1 MSFSFCLNR
10 NETLALCGLSLL
22 FQSLDLKQEG
32 KLMKDGQR
40 LVGTVLRCL
49 ERAQAPGAADF
60 RWLASSMMPIDSHPE
75 SYHRRV
81 SDGPATASS
90 AKPTASPGIA
100 EKELFPQSS
109 RYLSVSSGEKDLS
122 LQQNRYHTMLPA
134 IAMHG
139 VGKHSN
145 RSQGSID
152 SVRSESPM
160 PRRDYRN
167 SISQVSASS
176 TKSSFNSSPKPRPNL
191 DYLPLNNSPA
201 ASQSASLNHSR
212 SLHSVSSH
220 KSNLPITSTPQIPSS
235 NSNNLKLSSVS
246 PAEWESL
253 LSSLDSGQSNIYDAV
268 YGGPTVSLAASHSH
282 SSQSETLDWTEL
294 PFSEPTALSNP
305 PFSAYSDSWSPEP
318 WDMTALNMHDF
329 DAPRS
334 SHLNISTQSVL
345 SVSEDSLS
353 SGDDLAGSD
362 FVSVNGGGSGR
373 QSLDYRHA
381 LLTGPMGGDGFLLD
395 GLDVGFG
402 L

>member
-1 MSFSFCLNR
+1 MSFSFCLNK
-10 NETLALCGLSLL
+10 NETLALCGLSIL

-60 RWLASSMMPIDSHPE
+60 RWLASSMMPIDSRPE
-75 SYHRRV
+75 SYHYRV
-81 SDGPATASS
+81 SDGLAATTS
-90 AKPTASPGIA
+90 AKSSASPGNA
-100 EKELFPQSS
+100 GKELFPQSS
-109 RYLSVSSGEKDLS
+109 RYPSVSGGEKDLS
-122 LQQNRYHTMLPA
+122 LQQSRHTMVPT

-139 VGKHSN
+139 VGKQSH
-145 RSQGSID
+145 RSQSSLDSI
-152 SVRSESPM
+152 RSESPM

-167 SISQVSASS
+167 STSQLSASS

-191 DYLPLNNSPA
+191 DYLPLSESLA

-220 KSNLPITSTPQIPSS
+220 NSNLPITPTPQIS
-235 NSNNLKLSSVS
+235 NSNCNKLSSVS

-268 YGGPTVSLAASHSH
+268 YGGPTVSLAPSHSH
-282 SSQSETLDWTEL
+282 SAQSETLDWTEL

-305 PFSAYSDSWSPEP
+305 PFSAYSDNWSPEP
-318 WDMTALNMHDF
+318 WDMTALSMHDF
-329 DAPRS
+329 DASRG

-362 FVSVNGGGSGR
+362 FVSANGGGSGR
-373 QSLDYRHA
+373 QSLDYRHT